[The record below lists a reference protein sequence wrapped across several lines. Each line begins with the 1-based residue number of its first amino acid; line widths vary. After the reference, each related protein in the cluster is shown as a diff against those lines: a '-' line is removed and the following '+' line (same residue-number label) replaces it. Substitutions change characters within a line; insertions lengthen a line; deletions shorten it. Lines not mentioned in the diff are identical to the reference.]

1 MATDGTP
8 ISISSICPDK
18 SLGPERFADDNNDHD
33 ETHNYVNCGE
43 SIMMKV
49 YNNEVDTDG
58 NPYKGEIDDDDGDD
72 GDGDDD
78 DDGDQSLGEAVPGGL
93 S

>member
-18 SLGPERFADDNNDHD
+18 SLVPERFADDNNDHD

-43 SIMMKV
+43 SIMMKA
-49 YNNEVDTDG
+49 YN
-58 NPYKGEIDDDDGDD
+58 GEIDDDDGDD

-78 DDGDQSLGEAVPGGL
+78 DDGDQSLGEAVP
-93 S
+93 